1 MRFGICPRRRWGLLF
16 WVGRPALNVSAR
28 SCPFSDHLL
37 SIPYFP
43 ILHYFQRRSRPAGR
57 NIFLPARAPCGFAAF
72 CAALVVA
79 TGRIKQMCAALYKAG
94 FATLLV
100 LRRLQ
105 VFIGRCIIYNIV
117 KYEGIF

>member
-1 MRFGICPRRRWGLLF
+1 MSPPHSQTICSQSPIFLF
-16 WVGRPALNVSAR
+16 FIISSGAR
-28 SCPFSDHLL
+28 G
-37 SIPYFP
+37 
-43 ILHYFQRRSRPAGR
+43 PAGR